1 MTAHLRISAVLFAC
15 GSLAACAD
23 MPMQVSAPPPVAVP
37 QMRPAPAGPN
47 QVQGFLADQ
56 RAEARRLEATGQ
68 PADARLRW
76 RYVAA
81 LAPND
86 AEARGEIARLDTV
99 IRTRVDALI
108 AQGEAAVM
116 RNRLP
121 DAQVAFLK
129 ALAMDGGNERA
140 RTRLRE
146 LDTRA
151 AFVAQDRKDQRARA
165 AARNAGS
172 ESAAD
177 E

>member
-1 MTAHLRISAVLFAC
+1 
-15 GSLAACAD
+15 
-23 MPMQVSAPPPVAVP
+23 
-37 QMRPAPAGPN
+37 
-47 QVQGFLADQ
+47 
-56 RAEARRLEATGQ
+56 
-68 PADARLRW
+68 
-76 RYVAA
+76 
-81 LAPND
+81 
-86 AEARGEIARLDTV
+86 
-99 IRTRVDALI
+99 
-108 AQGEAAVM
+108 M

-151 AFVAQDRKDQRARA
+151 AFVAQDRNDQRARA

>member
-1 MTAHLRISAVLFAC
+1 MKAALRLSVLGFVAA
-15 GSLAACAD
+15 SLAACAE
-23 MPMQVSAPPPVAVP
+23 MPMQVSMPPPPPRPVA
-37 QMRPAPAGPN
+37 PAPNRTQDFIAE
-47 QVQGFLADQ
+47 Q
-56 RAEARRLEATGQ
+56 RAEARRLDAAGQ

-86 AEARGEIARLDTV
+86 TEARTEIARLDAV

-108 AQGEAAVM
+108 AQGETAMM

-121 DAQVAFLK
+121 DAQLAFLK
-129 ALAMDGGNERA
+129 ALAMDGSNERA
-140 RTRLRE
+140 RNRLRE

-151 AFVAQDRKDQRARA
+151 SFVAQDRKDMRARA
-165 AARNAGS
+165 AMGS
-172 ESAAD
+172 ESPAD